1 MTYSFDYPFK
11 MDNQTDNVQLE
22 DVKSKIK
29 KGLDDKLL
37 LTDHF
42 SFVFNS
48 LAYAYFLLL
57 DSV

>member
-1 MTYSFDYPFK
+1 MSE
-11 MDNQTDNVQLE
+11 E
-22 DVKSKIK
+22 DVKSKLK
-29 KGLDDKLL
+29 EGLDDKLL
-37 LTDHF
+37 PTDRF